1 MIGMKRF
8 GGPGAWR
15 SGLGQRLAWA
25 AGGVAALAAVA
36 GGAGVAMTSCA
47 QTPTNVPVQ
56 TMEQP
61 RDVAVVCL
69 KVFQDDGGAQL
80 AQPQPELNC
89 NPVPVN
95 TSGAYLPN
103 HLYALVTQMT
113 RGELAVVDLTAGAV
127 VDIDPDS
134 PGVNF
139 LPVGRL
145 PTDVSVTPDGQMAF
159 VGSADPNAP
168 AIFALPTK
176 LILGDSQSYPEP
188 YGSSVAAPDASSNP
202 NLIPN
207 LTSWP
212 VCALPQ
218 APSSIK
224 ILPLS
229 LLPSALGG
237 AGATDAGA
245 ADAADA
251 GATDAGTTDAGEA
264 DAADAGVTDAGPED
278 AGVTDAGPEDAG
290 VTDAGS
296 GDAGAGDA
304 ASDAGGGTGAPPL
317 GGGLGY
323 VIVAT
328 LPGDSVNSAKVVV
341 LDPAPFFTGA
351 NQTFPDGGGLTLPDG
366 GAIRTSYPPIGNGS
380 LARCPILAQ
389 YVELKTPPLPSSYPQ
404 AGPPWNDGVPY
415 ADPARSIDL
424 PTGAQALSCAPA
436 DAGSPI
442 SIPSPPARAGA
453 TALDTSG
460 LHPTLYV
467 ADVAQPIIH
476 VVDLSDPTHP
486 VELAPLQ
493 TTNLAE
499 PGRAVTIGP
508 IAVSPP
514 TSQYQRFLYAVDKTG
529 GGIMVYEITDPVN
542 GPKVPLTR
550 PHPELDPFLPPD
562 RIMFGAP
569 VAAVS
574 FVRHDWPLAEKNG
587 VSQQNAQTGLICN
600 PNPNV
605 DAPVNGGNVD
615 EGPFIAGPSG
625 DGAYYRYSNTG
636 SGLPQLGPT
645 RLRGVFAFATLSNG
659 NVAAIDVDDWDA
671 PCRRPDPLIAHDAGL
686 SPAVDILVAG
696 PFSAIAPPE
705 PSPGSGDY
713 DPYHAPKAFTA
724 NNTNSPT
731 TLEWFF
737 PAAAPHRVRSNY
749 VLANTNLTGSHAPY
763 LQTTPQLTSKGD
775 PVTTTGAQGVGYP
788 SLVATDTAYVDPA
801 EQQNPGEPNP
811 SNRVINSSLPGHSQ
825 LAPGTAPNIR
835 FAWEDPQVQTE
846 QDWAVTYE
854 GPIPGFV
861 DGNGNGLI
869 LANVQPGSSGTG
881 YRVFDTVALTNPD
894 GHFCEKGVEDFAL
907 GQQRAR
913 AENAA
918 LATAGLS
925 TIPTY
930 EQQVADYV
938 QLVDTIPDSTDPY
951 WGADNACWGDVQ
963 AEVNPPQSV
972 VQGTPNFQYNRS
984 NFCTNAYGQTLDPTT
999 PNLQRDFPILEAYDG
1014 KLVIGRFAYAPGV
1027 IERLAGNARSN
1038 AQVDGGAG
1046 GGSGGTTWGIVGADP
1061 SNDSFLEA
1069 MQCCFHAQIHF
1080 NVRTGGVWSVVGG
1093 AQGFLHHVIPSGSDG
1108 RCAPSCEER
1117 DVLLNGRAPP
1127 VPRPI
1132 GDLAKQC
1139 SPLSGVPSFDRD
1151 SLLAFRNPMFSF
1163 LVWNGL
1169 SLADCKSDAPPS
1181 RDMAWRF
1188 HVAGQYTPLT
1198 ISLASSSTG
1207 LSPQSMLF
1215 IDSLGQLAIVD
1226 GESQGLILVDL
1237 GTLSEAHTPY
1247 Q

>member
-1 MIGMKRF
+1 MKRF
-8 GGPGAWR
+8 GWLGAR
-15 SGLGQRLAWA
+15 RGGLGQRLAWA
-25 AGGVAALAAVA
+25 AGGVVALAAVVSA
-36 GGAGVAMTSCA
+36 SGIAATSCA

-80 AQPQPELNC
+80 PAPQPELKC

-103 HLYALVTQMT
+103 HLYALVTQET
-113 RGELAVVDLTAGAV
+113 RGEVAVVDLTAGAV

-159 VGSADPNAP
+159 VGSADPNSP
-168 AIFALPTK
+168 AIFALPTH

-188 YGSSVAAPDASSNP
+188 YGSYVAAPGGAS
-202 NLIPN
+202 IPN
-207 LTSWP
+207 LTTWP

-218 APSSIK
+218 APSSIE

-245 ADAADA
+245 ADA
-251 GATDAGTTDAGEA
+251 
-264 DAADAGVTDAGPED
+264 
-278 AGVTDAGPEDAG
+278 
-290 VTDAGS
+290 S
-296 GDAGAGDA
+296 SDAGAG
-304 ASDAGGGTGAPPL
+304 SGTGTPTL

-323 VIVAT
+323 VIIAT
-328 LPGDSVNSAKVVV
+328 LPGDSVSSAKVVV

-351 NQTFPDGGGLTLPDG
+351 GVNLPDG
-366 GAIRTSYPPIGNGS
+366 GDIQTSYPKIAPGS

-404 AGPPWNDGVPY
+404 PGPAWSDGVPY
-415 ADPARSIDL
+415 ADGGQGIDL
-424 PTGAQALSCAPA
+424 PVGSQALSCASA
-436 DAGSPI
+436 DAGSPV
-442 SIPSPPARAGA
+442 SIPAPQARAGA

-467 ADVAQPIIH
+467 ADVTQPIIH
-476 VVDLSDPTHP
+476 VIDLSDPTQP

-493 TTNLAE
+493 TTNIAQ
-499 PGRAVTIGP
+499 PARAVTLGP

-529 GGIMVYEITDPVN
+529 GGIMVYDITDPVN

-562 RIMFGAP
+562 RILFGAP
-569 VAAVS
+569 VASVS

-587 VSQQNAQTGLICN
+587 TSQQNAQTGLICN

-605 DAPVNGGNVD
+605 DVLTSSGNVD
-615 EGPFIAGPSG
+615 LGPFIAGPSG
-625 DGAYYRYSNTG
+625 DGAYYRWSNTG
-636 SGLPQLGPT
+636 SGLPELGPA

-659 NVAAIDVDDWDA
+659 NLVAIDVDDWDA
-671 PCRRPDPLIAHDAGL
+671 PCRRPDPMIAHDAGL
-686 SPAVDILVAG
+686 GLPSSVDSLLAG
-696 PFSAIAPPE
+696 PYSAVAPPE
-705 PSPGSGDY
+705 PVPGAGDY
-713 DPYHAPKAFTA
+713 DPYHAPITFTSA
-724 NNTNSPT
+724 NTSSPT
-731 TLEWFF
+731 SLEWYF
-737 PAAAPHRVRSNY
+737 PSVAPHRVRSNY
-749 VLANTNLTGSHAPY
+749 LLETSAVTGSHAPY
-763 LQTTPQLTSKGD
+763 LQNTPLLTSNGD
-775 PVTTTGAQGVGYP
+775 PVTTSGVQGIAYP
-788 SLVATDTAYVDPA
+788 SLVATDTHFVDPL
-801 EQQNPGEPNP
+801 EQGTSAADPNP
-811 SNRVINSSLPGHSQ
+811 SNRVRLVTLPPGSQ
-825 LAPGTAPNIR
+825 LPPGTTPNVR
-835 FAWEDPQVQTE
+835 FAWEDPQVQTD

-854 GPIPGFV
+854 GPLPGFV
-861 DGNGNGLI
+861 DSNGYGLI
-869 LANVQPGSSGTG
+869 LANVEPGSSAGGTPN
-881 YRVFDTVALTNPD
+881 FDTAVLTNPD
-894 GHFCEKGVEDFAL
+894 GLFCEKGIEDFAL

-918 LATAGLS
+918 LGSAGLS

-938 QLVDTIPDSTDPY
+938 QLVDYLPDSTDAY
-951 WGADNACWGDVQ
+951 WGANTACWNDVNAFQESLATQSGQ
-963 AEVNPPQSV
+963 AAPASL
-972 VQGTPNFQYNRS
+972 VQGADNFQYNRS
-984 NFCTNAYGQTLDPTT
+984 NFCINAYGQTLDPTT

-1014 KLVIGRFAYAPGV
+1014 KLVVGRFAYAPGV
-1027 IERLAGNARSN
+1027 IARLPGTARSN
-1038 AQVDGGAG
+1038 GAVDGGTGNG
-1046 GGSGGTTWGIVGADP
+1046 GGSDTTWGIVGADP
-1061 SNDSFLEA
+1061 SNDGFLET
-1069 MQCCFHAQIHF
+1069 MQCCFHAQVHF
-1080 NVRTGGVWSVVGG
+1080 NVRTGGVWSAWGSTS
-1093 AQGFLHHVIPSGSDG
+1093 GFMHHVIPAAPDG
-1108 RCAPSCEER
+1108 RCTPSCEAR

-1127 VPRPI
+1127 VPRPAFN
-1132 GDLAKQC
+1132 DPSTQC
-1139 SPLSGVPSFDRD
+1139 APKNGIPSLDRN

-1163 LVWNGL
+1163 LIWNGL
-1169 SLADCKSDAPPS
+1169 NLSDCTDAPPS

-1188 HVAGQYTPLT
+1188 HVSSQYTPLS
-1198 ISLASSSTG
+1198 ISLANSGTG

-1237 GTLSEAHTPY
+1237 GTLGEAHTPY